1 MEALATTLFGLL
13 LFGLSIALMGRA
25 IKWVWDY
32 MNDNHKSMN
41 EEKKFTC
48 ARCGNTFVQGWT
60 DEEAKEEYKEA
71 FAVLPEST
79 AVDVV
84 CDDCYNQIMSEWGSM
99 KNMN

>member
-1 MEALATTLFGLL
+1 
-13 LFGLSIALMGRA
+13 
-25 IKWVWDY
+25 
-32 MNDNHKSMN
+32 
-41 EEKKFTC
+41 
-48 ARCGNTFVQGWT
+48 VQGWT